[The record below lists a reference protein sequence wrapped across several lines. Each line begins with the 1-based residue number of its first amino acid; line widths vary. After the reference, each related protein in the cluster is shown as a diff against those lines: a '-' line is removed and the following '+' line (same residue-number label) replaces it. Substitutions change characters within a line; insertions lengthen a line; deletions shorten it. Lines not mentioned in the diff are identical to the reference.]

1 MTSLVPTSSAHTRSH
16 DWDTYFYKHFQGPER
31 LKTKLIRGL
40 VARLCVSNG
49 KMMNRIQRRSIRSRY
64 FEILRT
70 LKCEEVAADLKHV
83 AKDDAEVKELIV
95 GFVQHPETIFGEARK
110 ETPAAEEDSANENG
124 REPMVT
130 QARTFVQIPTMEKG
144 SVDED
149 GREPMLAR
157 ARTFKEIVAEIGTT
171 RSRRVK
177 RAMQCAEEGQQLASG
192 DEDSDELSEALSDA
206 GLDVL
211 VTELRPGFCVGTTN
225 LNKANELKS
234 KEDVQGIGSS
244 HANWPERLQYDSSS
258 NPNAPPIELS
268 GSRSKGRV
276 RLVLFQKDHNN
287 QNTTLGGI
295 AKRARKNIGD
305 EQPVS
310 SATED
315 SLIL

>member
-1 MTSLVPTSSAHTRSH
+1 MSSSTPNLSASAPSH
-16 DWDTYFYKHFQGPER
+16 DWDTYFYTHFEGPMR
-31 LKTKLIRGL
+31 LKKRLIRGL
-40 VARLCVSNG
+40 VARICSSDAR
-49 KMMNRIQRRSIRSRY
+49 MMRRIERRGQKTRY
-64 FEILRT
+64 FEVIQVLG
-70 LKCEEVAADLKHV
+70 CDNVVADLKYV
-83 AKDDAEVKELIV
+83 AEDDAEVRELIV
-95 GFVQHPETIFGEARK
+95 GFVRSSETIFGEARK
-110 ETPAAEEDSANENG
+110 EIAAMEED
-124 REPMVT
+124 T
-130 QARTFVQIPTMEKG
+130 T
-144 SVDED
+144 DED
-149 GREPMLAR
+149 GREPMVKR

-171 RSRRVK
+171 VSRRVK